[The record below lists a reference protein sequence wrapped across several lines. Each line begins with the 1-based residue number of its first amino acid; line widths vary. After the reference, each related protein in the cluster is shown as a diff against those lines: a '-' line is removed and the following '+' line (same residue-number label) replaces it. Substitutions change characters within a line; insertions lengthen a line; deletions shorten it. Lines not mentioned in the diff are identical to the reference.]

1 MADPVVI
8 ELANK
13 LAEECLAVQ
22 RETGEDRL
30 FMEVGD
36 VLGASS
42 QTLEEAFLTAVRT
55 RMANEKARA
64 FLVDKIKKHRA
75 AAAADAHPP
84 AGAAGGE

>member
-1 MADPVVI
+1 MADPSVI
-8 ELANK
+8 EMANR

-22 RETGEDRL
+22 NEVGNDRL

-55 RMANEKARA
+55 RMANDAGRR
-64 FLVDKIKKHRA
+64 FLAQKLKSHRA
-75 AAAADAHPP
+75 SAAS
-84 AGAAGGE
+84 E

>member
-8 ELANK
+8 EMANK

-22 RETGEDRL
+22 GELGDDRL
-30 FMEVGD
+30 FMKVGD

-55 RMANEKARA
+55 RMANDAARR
-64 FLVDKIKKHRA
+64 FLGQQLKSHRA
-75 AAAADAHPP
+75 AQSTT
-84 AGAAGGE
+84 

>member
-8 ELANK
+8 EMANK

-22 RETGEDRL
+22 GEVGDDRL
-30 FMEVGD
+30 FMKVGE

-55 RMANEKARA
+55 RMANDAGRRFLAQQLKA
-64 FLVDKIKKHRA
+64 HRA
-75 AAAADAHPP
+75 
-84 AGAAGGE
+84 GQSSE

>member
-1 MADPVVI
+1 MADPSVI
-8 ELANK
+8 EMANR

-22 RETGEDRL
+22 NEVGNDRL

-55 RMANEKARA
+55 RMANDAGRRFLAQKLKSHRARA
-64 FLVDKIKKHRA
+64 A
-75 AAAADAHPP
+75 S
-84 AGAAGGE
+84 E